1 MQWRLKLKYNDAEVE
16 KVLEKARKNYA
27 NIRQKKILKEEGKDS
42 IGIQKILTEQKLQ
55 QKQINIELD
64 TGL

>member
-16 KVLEKARKNYA
+16 KVLEKARQNYA

-55 QKQINIELD
+55 QKQINTELD